1 MLLSGD
7 GMRCDTADVKR
18 VELRVH
24 TQMSEMES
32 VLPVR
37 ELLRT
42 AAAWGWKAVAVTDHD
57 VVQVFPD
64 AMKIAARLG
73 VKVIYG
79 MDGSMAQEDGKESI
93 PYRISMLA
101 KNKKGLLHLYELVT
115 LSHRNVFHHQ
125 PHIPKRVFHELREGL
140 LLGSAGAE
148 GELVRVIA
156 AAKSDDEILA
166 ITNFYDYLEIQSA
179 ENYVGLIADETFSCI
194 QSEEDVR
201 NIHRKIVEISKR
213 TGKILVATGDV
224 HYLNPEDAF
233 CRRVLLNAAGK
244 KDDDTQSSRFLR
256 TTEEML
262 QNFSHLG
269 KEAAYEAV
277 IAGSNRIADLM
288 DEIDPSYEKCL
299 PQIPHAHDIIKS
311 MSYDKAK
318 ELYGRNLP
326 RIVQERLDQELA
338 VILEH
343 GYSSLYLLQQILV
356 QKAHEDGHITCTSG
370 SVGASLIAHLIG
382 ITEVNP
388 LPPHWRCAK
397 CQYSKFITDGSVA
410 SGFDLQANICPQ
422 CGEKLLGDGHDIPY
436 AALVG
441 FDGSRQPDI
450 VMSYPDS
457 YRSVAA
463 ENIEKVCDHVRVYRV
478 GTIEAISY
486 DEAATYIQNYI
497 DTTDRIPVKISV
509 QEMVEKCVGTK
520 KAMGINDS
528 AFIIVPEDAEPGFFL
543 PLQDVKDQEGHTY
556 RIPHFSYRN
565 LTDHFLKLNLL
576 RYFVLSLLE
585 KLERGTGCILSNIP
599 FDDPS
604 AISLF
609 QKADTVGISEFHSP
623 KVRQMLQELQPRFF
637 SELVKIS
644 AFSHGTGAWE
654 GNAQKLISR
663 GVCTLNEVAATRD
676 DVMMY
681 LIRKGIDPLRAF
693 QIMESVRKGNG
704 ILPKTIKILQ
714 EKGVP
719 SWYIQSCQKMGYMFP
734 RAHVVDHVMS
744 NYRLAYYKAHHPQEF
759 YRAYIE
765 TMADAS
771 DLAVIKSGETAIKER
786 LSIYTDTES
795 FEESSNGK
803 IELLELALEMCMRGH
818 HLRPHFYDEDLKS
831 F

>member
-1 MLLSGD
+1 MVLSGD

-18 VELRVH
+18 VELSVH
-24 TQMSEMES
+24 TQ
-32 VLPVR
+32 
-37 ELLRT
+37 
-42 AAAWGWKAVAVTDHD
+42 
-57 VVQVFPD
+57 
-64 AMKIAARLG
+64 
-73 VKVIYG
+73 
-79 MDGSMAQEDGKESI
+79 
-93 PYRISMLA
+93 
-101 KNKKGLLHLYELVT
+101 
-115 LSHRNVFHHQ
+115 
-125 PHIPKRVFHELREGL
+125 
-140 LLGSAGAE
+140 
-148 GELVRVIA
+148 
-156 AAKSDDEILA
+156 
-166 ITNFYDYLEIQSA
+166 
-179 ENYVGLIADETFSCI
+179 
-194 QSEEDVR
+194 
-201 NIHRKIVEISKR
+201 
-213 TGKILVATGDV
+213 
-224 HYLNPEDAF
+224 
-233 CRRVLLNAAGK
+233 
-244 KDDDTQSSRFLR
+244 
-256 TTEEML
+256 
-262 QNFSHLG
+262 
-269 KEAAYEAV
+269 AV

-288 DEIDPSYEKCL
+288 DEIEPPYERTTDKCL
-299 PQIPHAHDIIKS
+299 PQIPHAYDVIRS
-311 MSYDKAK
+311 LSYDKAK

-356 QKAHEDGHITCTSG
+356 QKAHEDGHITCTNG
-370 SVGASLIAHLIG
+370 SIGASLAAHLIG

-397 CQYSKFITDGSVA
+397 CQYSQFITDGSAA
-410 SGFDLQANICPQ
+410 SGFDLQANICPP
-422 CGEKLLGDGHDIPY
+422 CGETLLGDGHDIPY

-457 YRSVAA
+457 YRSIAA
-463 ENIEKVCDHVRVYRV
+463 ENIEKVWERVRVYPA
-478 GTIEAISY
+478 GTIETISY
-486 DEAATYIQNYI
+486 DEAVAYIQNAL
-497 DTTDRIPVKISV
+497 DTTDRIPVGIPMQDV
-509 QEMVEKCVGTK
+509 AEQCVGTK

-528 AFIIVPEDAEPGFFL
+528 AFIILPEDAEPGFFL
-543 PLQDVKDQEGHTY
+543 PLQDVSDQEGHTY
-556 RIPHFSYRN
+556 RIPHFSYQN
-565 LTDHFLKLNLL
+565 LTNHFLKLNLL

-585 KLERGTGCILSNIP
+585 KLERGTGCSLSNIP

-609 QKADTVGISEFHSP
+609 RKADTVGIPEFHSP

>member
-1 MLLSGD
+1 MVLSGD

-18 VELRVH
+18 VELSVH
-24 TQMSEMES
+24 TQ
-32 VLPVR
+32 
-37 ELLRT
+37 
-42 AAAWGWKAVAVTDHD
+42 
-57 VVQVFPD
+57 
-64 AMKIAARLG
+64 
-73 VKVIYG
+73 
-79 MDGSMAQEDGKESI
+79 
-93 PYRISMLA
+93 
-101 KNKKGLLHLYELVT
+101 
-115 LSHRNVFHHQ
+115 
-125 PHIPKRVFHELREGL
+125 
-140 LLGSAGAE
+140 
-148 GELVRVIA
+148 
-156 AAKSDDEILA
+156 
-166 ITNFYDYLEIQSA
+166 
-179 ENYVGLIADETFSCI
+179 
-194 QSEEDVR
+194 
-201 NIHRKIVEISKR
+201 
-213 TGKILVATGDV
+213 
-224 HYLNPEDAF
+224 
-233 CRRVLLNAAGK
+233 
-244 KDDDTQSSRFLR
+244 
-256 TTEEML
+256 
-262 QNFSHLG
+262 
-269 KEAAYEAV
+269 AV

-288 DEIDPSYEKCL
+288 DEIEPPYERTTDKCL
-299 PQIPHAHDIIKS
+299 PQIPHAYDVIRS
-311 MSYDKAK
+311 LSYDKAK

-356 QKAHEDGHITCTSG
+356 QKAHEDGHITCTNG
-370 SVGASLIAHLIG
+370 SIGASLAAHLIG

-397 CQYSKFITDGSVA
+397 CQYSQFITDGSAA
-410 SGFDLQANICPQ
+410 SGFDLQANICPP
-422 CGEKLLGDGHDIPY
+422 CGETLLGDGHDIPY

-457 YRSVAA
+457 YRSIAA
-463 ENIEKVCDHVRVYRV
+463 ENIEKVWERVRVYPA
-478 GTIEAISY
+478 GTIETISY
-486 DEAATYIQNYI
+486 DEAVAYIQNAL
-497 DTTDRIPVKISV
+497 DTTDRIPVGIPMQDV
-509 QEMVEKCVGTK
+509 AEQCVGTK

-528 AFIIVPEDAEPGFFL
+528 AFIILPEDAEPGFFL
-543 PLQDVKDQEGHTY
+543 PLQDVSDQEGHTY
-556 RIPHFSYRN
+556 RIPHFSYQN
-565 LTDHFLKLNLL
+565 LTNHFLKLNLL

-585 KLERGTGCILSNIP
+585 KLERGTGCSLSNIP

-609 QKADTVGISEFHSP
+609 RKADTVGIPEFHSP

-714 EKGVP
+714 ENGVP
-719 SWYIQSCQKMGYMFP
+719 LWYIQSCQKMGYMFP

>member
-1 MLLSGD
+1 MVLSGD

-18 VELRVH
+18 VEINVH
-24 TQMSEMES
+24 TQ
-32 VLPVR
+32 
-37 ELLRT
+37 
-42 AAAWGWKAVAVTDHD
+42 AVT
-57 VVQVFPD
+57 
-64 AMKIAARLG
+64 
-73 VKVIYG
+73 
-79 MDGSMAQEDGKESI
+79 
-93 PYRISMLA
+93 
-101 KNKKGLLHLYELVT
+101 
-115 LSHRNVFHHQ
+115 
-125 PHIPKRVFHELREGL
+125 
-140 LLGSAGAE
+140 AG
-148 GELVRVIA
+148 
-156 AAKSDDEILA
+156 
-166 ITNFYDYLEIQSA
+166 
-179 ENYVGLIADETFSCI
+179 
-194 QSEEDVR
+194 
-201 NIHRKIVEISKR
+201 
-213 TGKILVATGDV
+213 
-224 HYLNPEDAF
+224 P
-233 CRRVLLNAAGK
+233 
-244 KDDDTQSSRFLR
+244 
-256 TTEEML
+256 
-262 QNFSHLG
+262 
-269 KEAAYEAV
+269 
-277 IAGSNRIADLM
+277 NRIADLM
-288 DEIDPSYEKCL
+288 DEIEPSYEKCL

-326 RIVQERLDQELA
+326 RIVQERLEQEIA

-343 GYSSLYLLQQILV
+343 GYSSLYLLQQKLV
-356 QKAHEDGHITCTSG
+356 QKAHEDGHITCTNG
-370 SVGASLIAHLIG
+370 SIGASLAAHLIG

-397 CQYSKFITDGSVA
+397 CQYSEFITDGSVA
-410 SGFDLQANICPQ
+410 SGFDLQAKICPK
-422 CGEKLLGDGHDIPY
+422 CGETLMGDGHDIPY

-450 VMSYPDS
+450 VMNYPDS
-457 YRSVAA
+457 YRSIAA
-463 ENIEKVCDHVRVYRV
+463 ENIEKVCDHVRVYQA
-478 GTIEAISY
+478 GTIETISY
-486 DEAATYIQNYI
+486 DEAATYVQNYI
-497 DTTDRIPVKISV
+497 DTTERILVKISV
-509 QEMVEKCVGTK
+509 QEVAEKCVGTK
-520 KAMGINDS
+520 KTTGINDS
-528 AFIIVPEDAEPGFFL
+528 AFIIIPEDEEPDCFT

-556 RIPHFSYRN
+556 RISHFSYHN
-565 LTDHFLKLNLL
+565 LTDQFLKLNLL
-576 RYFVLSLLE
+576 PYFVLSLLE
-585 KLERGTGCILSNIP
+585 ELERGTGCSLSNIS

-604 AISLF
+604 TISLF
-609 QKADTVGISEFHSP
+609 RKADTVGIPEFRSP

-786 LSIYTDTES
+786 LSIYTDRENTE
-795 FEESSNGK
+795 EPSNGK
-803 IELLELALEMCMRGH
+803 IELLELAQEMYMRGH
-818 HLRPHFYDEDLKS
+818 HLRPHFYDEYLKS

>member
-1 MLLSGD
+1 MVLSSD

-18 VELRVH
+18 VEINVH
-24 TQMSEMES
+24 TQ
-32 VLPVR
+32 
-37 ELLRT
+37 
-42 AAAWGWKAVAVTDHD
+42 AVT
-57 VVQVFPD
+57 
-64 AMKIAARLG
+64 
-73 VKVIYG
+73 
-79 MDGSMAQEDGKESI
+79 
-93 PYRISMLA
+93 
-101 KNKKGLLHLYELVT
+101 
-115 LSHRNVFHHQ
+115 
-125 PHIPKRVFHELREGL
+125 
-140 LLGSAGAE
+140 AG
-148 GELVRVIA
+148 
-156 AAKSDDEILA
+156 
-166 ITNFYDYLEIQSA
+166 
-179 ENYVGLIADETFSCI
+179 
-194 QSEEDVR
+194 
-201 NIHRKIVEISKR
+201 
-213 TGKILVATGDV
+213 
-224 HYLNPEDAF
+224 P
-233 CRRVLLNAAGK
+233 
-244 KDDDTQSSRFLR
+244 
-256 TTEEML
+256 
-262 QNFSHLG
+262 
-269 KEAAYEAV
+269 
-277 IAGSNRIADLM
+277 NRIADLM
-288 DEIDPSYEKCL
+288 DEIEPSYEKCL

-311 MSYDKAK
+311 MSYDKAT

-326 RIVQERLDQELA
+326 RIVQERLEQELA

-343 GYSSLYLLQQILV
+343 EYSSLYLLPQKLV
-356 QKAHEDGHITCTSG
+356 QKAHEDGHITCTNG
-370 SVGASLIAHLIG
+370 SIGASLAAHLIG

-397 CQYSKFITDGSVA
+397 CQYSQFITDGSAA

-422 CGEKLLGDGHDIPY
+422 CGETLLGDGHDIPY

-457 YRSVAA
+457 YRSIAA
-463 ENIEKVCDHVRVYRV
+463 ENIEKVWERVRVYPA
-478 GTIEAISY
+478 GTIETISY
-486 DEAATYIQNYI
+486 DEAVAYIQNAL
-497 DTTDRIPVKISV
+497 DTTDRIPVGIPM
-509 QEMVEKCVGTK
+509 QEVAEQCVGTK

-528 AFIIVPEDAEPGFFL
+528 AFIILPEDAEPGFFL
-543 PLQDVKDQEGHTY
+543 PLQDVSDQEGHTY
-556 RIPHFSYRN
+556 RIPHFSYQN

-585 KLERGTGCILSNIP
+585 KLERSTGCSLSNIP

-609 QKADTVGISEFHSP
+609 RKADTVGIPEFHSP

-765 TMADAS
+765 TLADAS

>member
-1 MLLSGD
+1 MVLSGD

-18 VELRVH
+18 VELSVH
-24 TQMSEMES
+24 TQ
-32 VLPVR
+32 
-37 ELLRT
+37 
-42 AAAWGWKAVAVTDHD
+42 
-57 VVQVFPD
+57 
-64 AMKIAARLG
+64 
-73 VKVIYG
+73 
-79 MDGSMAQEDGKESI
+79 
-93 PYRISMLA
+93 
-101 KNKKGLLHLYELVT
+101 
-115 LSHRNVFHHQ
+115 
-125 PHIPKRVFHELREGL
+125 
-140 LLGSAGAE
+140 
-148 GELVRVIA
+148 
-156 AAKSDDEILA
+156 
-166 ITNFYDYLEIQSA
+166 
-179 ENYVGLIADETFSCI
+179 
-194 QSEEDVR
+194 
-201 NIHRKIVEISKR
+201 
-213 TGKILVATGDV
+213 
-224 HYLNPEDAF
+224 
-233 CRRVLLNAAGK
+233 
-244 KDDDTQSSRFLR
+244 
-256 TTEEML
+256 
-262 QNFSHLG
+262 
-269 KEAAYEAV
+269 AV

-288 DEIDPSYEKCL
+288 DEIEPPYERTTDKCL
-299 PQIPHAHDIIKS
+299 PQIPHAYDVIKS
-311 MSYDKAK
+311 LSYDKAK

-326 RIVQERLDQELA
+326 RIMQERLEQELA

-343 GYSSLYLLQQILV
+343 EYSSLYLLPQKLV
-356 QKAHEDGHITCTSG
+356 QKAHEDGHITCTNG
-370 SVGASLIAHLIG
+370 SIGASLAAHLIG

-397 CQYSKFITDGSVA
+397 CQYSQFITDGSAA

-422 CGEKLLGDGHDIPY
+422 CGETLLGDGHDIPY

-457 YRSVAA
+457 YRSIAA
-463 ENIEKVCDHVRVYRV
+463 ENIEKVWERVRVYPA
-478 GTIEAISY
+478 GIIETISY
-486 DEAATYIQNYI
+486 DEAVAYIQNAL
-497 DTTDRIPVKISV
+497 DTTDRIPVGIPMQDV
-509 QEMVEKCVGTK
+509 AEQCVGTK

-528 AFIIVPEDAEPGFFL
+528 AFIILPEDAEPGFFL
-543 PLQDVKDQEGHTY
+543 PLQDVSDQEGHTY
-556 RIPHFSYRN
+556 RIPHFSYQN
-565 LTDHFLKLNLL
+565 LTNHFLKLNLL

-585 KLERGTGCILSNIP
+585 KLERGTGCSLSNIP

-609 QKADTVGISEFHSP
+609 RKADTVGIPEFHSP

>member
-7 GMRCDTADVKR
+7 GMRCDTVDVKR
-18 VELRVH
+18 VELSVH

-32 VLPVR
+32 VLSVR

-57 VVQVFPD
+57 VVQAFPD

-79 MDGSMAQEDGKESI
+79 MDGSMAQEDGKGSI

-148 GELVRVIA
+148 GELVRAIA

-166 ITNFYDYLEIQSA
+166 IANFYDYLEIQPA

-299 PQIPHAHDIIKS
+299 PQIPHAYDIIKS
-311 MSYDKAK
+311 LSYDKAT

-343 GYSSLYLLQQILV
+343 GYSSLYLLPQKLV
-356 QKAHEDGHITCTSG
+356 QKAHEDGRITCTNG

-397 CQYSKFITDGSVA
+397 CQYSQFITDGSAA

-422 CGEKLLGDGHDIPY
+422 CGETLLGDGHDIPY

-457 YRSVAA
+457 YRSIAA
-463 ENIEKVCDHVRVYRV
+463 ENIEKVWERVRVYPV
-478 GTIEAISY
+478 GTIETISY
-486 DEAATYIQNYI
+486 DEAVAYIQNAL
-497 DTTDRIPVKISV
+497 DTTDRIPVGIPM
-509 QEMVEKCVGTK
+509 QEVAEQCVGTK

-528 AFIIVPEDAEPGFFL
+528 AFIILPEDAEPGFFL

-654 GNAQKLISR
+654 GNTQKLISR